1 MTCKN
6 GVCKSS
12 KELEELS
19 KNTNEV
25 LITIKG
31 MTFQNALKYLMKY
44 LDLVEKDILD
54 LPNDDSS
61 LSRRQFER
69 YKNGETKVFNKK
81 VVISICISM
90 KLPLVISL
98 TLLELA
104 GIVLTNTYED
114 TVLLIVLSACVNCS
128 FDEINNML
136 EDIEIDTLT
145 NKIKKS

>member
-19 KNTNEV
+19 RNTNEV
-25 LITIKG
+25 LTTIKG
-31 MTFQNALKYLMKY
+31 MTFQNALGYLMNY
-44 LDLVEKDILD
+44 LDLVEKDISD
-54 LPNDDSS
+54 IPNDESS
-61 LSRRQFER
+61 LSCRQLER
-69 YKNGETKVFNKK
+69 YKNGETKILNKK
-81 VVISICISM
+81 VVIAICISM

-114 TVLLIVLSACVNCS
+114 TVLLIVLSVCVNCS

-136 EDIEIDTLT
+136 KDIEIDSLT
-145 NKIKKS
+145 NKIKKN